1 MKPEYFLIAAVV
13 LIAIIAIASSKK
25 DKKALSI
32 ATLLPDLSQPL
43 TGTDVARAL
52 FPAHG
57 TVTATGCSVA
67 WSDTELAP
75 MVPMAI
81 TGGAA

>member
-1 MKPEYFLIAAVV
+1 MPAQFP
-13 LIAIIAIASSKK
+13 IIFSAPICDSGWV
-25 DKKALSI
+25 AL
-32 ATLLPDLSQPL
+32 PHSQPL

-75 MVPMAI
+75 LAI